1 MATRIVQDHEQEMKA
16 RMLAGEFGN
25 PVDMLQMNAA
35 WAKILSDESS
45 KHPNPTFHEISGLWA
60 RDTGKVA
67 YEGRTSE
74 AISIPMGSKIL
85 CFKRESDNEKAPN
98 LGLVWVE
105 E

>member
-1 MATRIVQDHEQEMKA
+1 MANHEEEMKA

-25 PVDMLQMNAA
+25 PIDMMAVNAA
-35 WAKILSDESS
+35 WAKLLSEEAA
-45 KHPNPTFHEISGLWA
+45 KNPTPTYHEITGLWA
-60 RDTGKVA
+60 RNTGKVA

-74 AISIPMGSKIL
+74 AVNIPMGAKIL
-85 CFKRESDNEKAPN
+85 CFKRESDNENAPN